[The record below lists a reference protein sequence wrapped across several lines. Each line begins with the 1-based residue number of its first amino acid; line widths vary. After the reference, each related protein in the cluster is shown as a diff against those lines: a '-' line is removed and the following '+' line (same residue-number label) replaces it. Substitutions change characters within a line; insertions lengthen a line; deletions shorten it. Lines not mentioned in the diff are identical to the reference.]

1 MNLFSYIKQRLPI
14 LDVVS
19 EYATL
24 KKAGLYWKGCCP
36 FHHERTPSF
45 SVSPHKEIFYCFGCH
60 VGGDVISFVAKAEH
74 CSPIE
79 AAQHLVERY
88 RIQVPQEI
96 SWEKSSQSHE
106 SKDLYFK
113 TCLTFAQW
121 SESQLAKNTAA
132 LRYVVERKITE
143 QSIKDFAIGYCPNA
157 IKNLLAYAQKQGIM
171 ATNLIDAH
179 ILQEGKQGLYS
190 PFEERIVFPIR
201 DHLGRYVGFGGRV
214 FQPGDERPKYYN
226 SHDHTFFNK
235 GTMLFGLDR
244 AKKALAESE
253 SAFLVEGYT
262 DLIIMNQYG
271 FTNTVATLGTA
282 CTQEHLK
289 QLARYAQKLYILY
302 DGDAAGQNAILRL
315 AELCW
320 SAALDPY
327 VITLNA
333 QDDPATFL
341 LAGGNLSDKAEQACD
356 IFSFILGHM
365 GSDFAHK
372 SLQERLSI
380 TKKIIAIILTLP
392 DALKRDLLLAQ
403 ASSVFGLPIETL
415 KQESRVS
422 KEKTGALKREQ
433 AAQKREQSEETV
445 SPLDEISQLEKKLF
459 SAILNDKAVLAQEDR
474 ELLRLWLPN
483 SLNALLE
490 SVMQAKAE
498 NGLDVHTLFET
509 VTDEEK
515 EVLSGIM
522 MESLQEQPASFED
535 LLLQFYRKQWK
546 IAVHDAKLKIYDA
559 QHTGDSERI
568 KKVLT
573 QVNELKTKMLRR
585 GIHD

>member
-60 VGGDVISFVAKAEH
+60 LGGDVISFIAKAEH
-74 CSPIE
+74 CTPIE
-79 AAQHLVERY
+79 AAQHLIERY

-96 SWEKSSQSHE
+96 TWEKSSQTQE

-113 TCLTFAQW
+113 TCLTFAHW
-121 SESQLAKNTAA
+121 CEMQLAKSTAA
-132 LRYVVERKITE
+132 LRYITERKITE
-143 QSIKDFAIGYCPNA
+143 QSIKDFSIGYCPGQ
-157 IKNLLAYAQKQGIM
+157 IKSLLAYAQKQGIM

-179 ILQEGKQGLYS
+179 ILQEGKQALYS
-190 PFEERIVFPIR
+190 PFEERIIFPIR
-201 DHLGRYVGFGGRV
+201 DHIGRFVGFGGRV
-214 FQPGDERPKYYN
+214 FQPGDERAKYYN

-244 AKKALAESE
+244 AKKVIAESE
-253 SAFLVEGYT
+253 TAFIVEGYT

-282 CTQEHLK
+282 CTQDHLK

-302 DGDAAGQNAILRL
+302 DGDAAGQNAIIRL

-320 SAALDPY
+320 TAALDPY
-327 VITLNA
+327 VISLSSK
-333 QDDPATFL
+333 DDPATFL
-341 LAGGNLSDKAEQACD
+341 LAGGDLASKVNEARD
-356 IFSFILGHM
+356 IFSFILARM

-372 SLQERLSI
+372 SLQERLTI
-380 TKKIIAIILTLP
+380 TKKIISIILALP
-392 DALKRDLLLAQ
+392 DPLKRDLLLAQ
-403 ASSVFGLPIETL
+403 ASTAFALPVETL
-415 KQESRVS
+415 KQEFKAIR
-422 KEKTGALKREQ
+422 EKTVEAG
-433 AAQKREQSEETV
+433 QKREQPRETEV
-445 SPLDEISQLEKKLF
+445 PEDEISQLEKKLF
-459 SAILNDKAVLAQEDR
+459 SAILNHKGDIAEEDR
-474 ELLRLWLPN
+474 ELLRLWLPEK
-483 SLNALLE
+483 LTYLFE
-490 SVMQAKAE
+490 SVIQARTAQ
-498 NGLDVHTLFET
+498 GLNVSRLFEL
-509 VTDEEK
+509 VTDDQK
-515 EVLSGIM
+515 EFLSGIM
-522 MESLQEQPASFED
+522 MESLHEQPASFED
-535 LLLQFYRKQWK
+535 LLLQFYKKQWK
-546 IAVHDAKLKIYDA
+546 IAVHSVKLKIYEA
-559 QHTGDSERI
+559 QQTGDSERI

-573 QVNELKTKMLRR
+573 QINELKKKMLRR

>member
-1 MNLFSYIKQRLPI
+1 
-14 LDVVS
+14 
-19 EYATL
+19 
-24 KKAGLYWKGCCP
+24 
-36 FHHERTPSF
+36 
-45 SVSPHKEIFYCFGCH
+45 
-60 VGGDVISFVAKAEH
+60 
-74 CSPIE
+74 
-79 AAQHLVERY
+79 
-88 RIQVPQEI
+88 
-96 SWEKSSQSHE
+96 
-106 SKDLYFK
+106 
-113 TCLTFAQW
+113 
-121 SESQLAKNTAA
+121 
-132 LRYVVERKITE
+132 
-143 QSIKDFAIGYCPNA
+143 
-157 IKNLLAYAQKQGIM
+157 
-171 ATNLIDAH
+171 
-179 ILQEGKQGLYS
+179 
-190 PFEERIVFPIR
+190 
-201 DHLGRYVGFGGRV
+201 
-214 FQPGDERPKYYN
+214 
-226 SHDHTFFNK
+226 
-235 GTMLFGLDR
+235 
-244 AKKALAESE
+244 
-253 SAFLVEGYT
+253 
-262 DLIIMNQYG
+262 MNQYG

-341 LAGGNLSDKAEQACD
+341 LAGGDLNSKAEDACD
-356 IFSFILGHM
+356 IFSFILGNM

-433 AAQKREQSEETV
+433 AAQKKEQSEETV

-459 SAILNDKAVLAQEDR
+459 SAILNDKAALAQEDR
-474 ELLRLWLPN
+474 ELLRLWLPKR
-483 SLNALLE
+483 LNALLE

-498 NGLDVHTLFET
+498 HGLDINRLFET

-559 QHTGDSERI
+559 QHTGDSAANQKSAHAGKRAENQDAQ
-568 KKVLT
+568 KG
-573 QVNELKTKMLRR
+573 NS
-585 GIHD
+585 

>member
-60 VGGDVISFVAKAEH
+60 LGGDVISFIAKAEH
-74 CSPIE
+74 CTPIE
-79 AAQHLVERY
+79 AAQHLIERY

-96 SWEKSSQSHE
+96 TWEKSSQTQE

-113 TCLTFAQW
+113 TCSTFAQW
-121 SESQLAKNTAA
+121 CETQLAKSTAA
-132 LRYVVERKITE
+132 LRYITERKITE
-143 QSIKDFAIGYCPNA
+143 QSIKDFSIGYCPGQ
-157 IKNLLAYAQKQGIM
+157 IKSLLAYAQKQGIM

-179 ILQEGKQGLYS
+179 ILQEGKQALYS
-190 PFEERIVFPIR
+190 PFEERIIFPIR
-201 DHLGRYVGFGGRV
+201 DHIGRFVGFGGRV
-214 FQPGDERPKYYN
+214 FQPGDERAKYYN

-244 AKKALAESE
+244 AKKAIAESE
-253 SAFLVEGYT
+253 TAFLVEGYT

-282 CTQEHLK
+282 CTQDHLK

-302 DGDAAGQNAILRL
+302 DGDAAGQNAIIRL

-320 SAALDPY
+320 TAALDPY
-327 VITLNA
+327 VISLSSK
-333 QDDPATFL
+333 DDPATFL
-341 LAGGNLSDKAEQACD
+341 LAGGDLTSKVNEARD
-356 IFSFILGHM
+356 IFSFILVHM

-372 SLQERLSI
+372 SLQERLTI
-380 TKKIIAIILTLP
+380 TKKIISIILALP
-392 DALKRDLLLAQ
+392 DPLKRDLLLAQ
-403 ASSVFGLPIETL
+403 ASTAFALPVETL
-415 KQESRVS
+415 KQEFKAIRKKAV
-422 KEKTGALKREQ
+422 EAG
-433 AAQKREQSEETV
+433 QKREQPRETEV
-445 SPLDEISQLEKKLF
+445 PEDEISQLEKKLF
-459 SAILNDKAVLAQEDR
+459 SAILNHKGDIAEEDR
-474 ELLRLWLPN
+474 ELLRLWLPEK
-483 SLNALLE
+483 LTYLFE
-490 SVMQAKAE
+490 SVIQARTAQ
-498 NGLDVHTLFET
+498 GLNVSRLFEL
-509 VTDEEK
+509 VTDDQK
-515 EVLSGIM
+515 EFLSGIM
-522 MESLQEQPASFED
+522 MESLHEQPASFED
-535 LLLQFYRKQWK
+535 LLLQFYKKQWK
-546 IAVHDAKLKIYDA
+546 IAVHSVKLKVYDA
-559 QHTGDSERI
+559 QQSGDSERI

-573 QVNELKTKMLRR
+573 QINELKTKMLRR

>member
-60 VGGDVISFVAKAEH
+60 LGGDVISFIAKAEH
-74 CSPIE
+74 CTPIE
-79 AAQHLVERY
+79 AAQHLIERY

-96 SWEKSSQSHE
+96 TWEKSSQTQE

-113 TCLTFAQW
+113 TCSTFAQW
-121 SESQLAKNTAA
+121 CETQLAKSTAA
-132 LRYVVERKITE
+132 LRYITERKITE
-143 QSIKDFAIGYCPNA
+143 QSIKDFSIGYCPGQ
-157 IKNLLAYAQKQGIM
+157 IKSLLAYAQKQGIM

-179 ILQEGKQGLYS
+179 ILQEGKQALYS
-190 PFEERIVFPIR
+190 PFEERIIFPIR
-201 DHLGRYVGFGGRV
+201 DHIGRFVGFGGRV
-214 FQPGDERPKYYN
+214 FQPGDERAKYYN

-244 AKKALAESE
+244 AKKAIAESE
-253 SAFLVEGYT
+253 TAFLVEGYT

-282 CTQEHLK
+282 CTQDHLK

-302 DGDAAGQNAILRL
+302 DGDAAGQNAIIRL

-320 SAALDPY
+320 TAALDPY
-327 VITLNA
+327 VISLSSK
-333 QDDPATFL
+333 DDPATFL
-341 LAGGNLSDKAEQACD
+341 LAGGDLTSKVNEARD
-356 IFSFILGHM
+356 IFSFILVHM

-372 SLQERLSI
+372 SLQERLTI
-380 TKKIIAIILTLP
+380 TKKIISIILALP
-392 DALKRDLLLAQ
+392 DPLKRDLLLAQ
-403 ASSVFGLPIETL
+403 ASTAFALPVETL
-415 KQESRVS
+415 KQEFKAIRKKAV
-422 KEKTGALKREQ
+422 EAG
-433 AAQKREQSEETV
+433 QKREQPRETEV
-445 SPLDEISQLEKKLF
+445 PEDEISQLEKKLF
-459 SAILNDKAVLAQEDR
+459 SAILNHKGDIAEEDR
-474 ELLRLWLPN
+474 ELLRLWLPEK
-483 SLNALLE
+483 LTYLFE
-490 SVMQAKAE
+490 SVIQAKTAE
-498 NGLDVHTLFET
+498 GLNLSRLFEL
-509 VTDEEK
+509 VTDEQK
-515 EVLSGIM
+515 EFLSGIM
-522 MESLQEQPASFED
+522 MESLLEQPASFED
-535 LLLQFYRKQWK
+535 LLLQFYKKQWK
-546 IAVHDAKLKIYDA
+546 IAVHSVKLKVYDA
-559 QHTGDSERI
+559 QQTGDSERI

-573 QVNELKTKMLRR
+573 QINELKTKMLRR

>member
-60 VGGDVISFVAKAEH
+60 LGGDVISFIAKAEH
-74 CSPIE
+74 CTPIE
-79 AAQHLVERY
+79 AAQHLIERY

-96 SWEKSSQSHE
+96 TWEKSSQTQE

-113 TCLTFAQW
+113 TCSTFAQW
-121 SESQLAKNTAA
+121 CETQLAKSTAA
-132 LRYVVERKITE
+132 LRYITERKITE
-143 QSIKDFAIGYCPNA
+143 QSIKDFSIGYCPGQ
-157 IKNLLAYAQKQGIM
+157 IKSLLAYAQKQGIM

-179 ILQEGKQGLYS
+179 ILQEGKQALYS
-190 PFEERIVFPIR
+190 PFEERIIFPIR
-201 DHLGRYVGFGGRV
+201 DHIGRFVGFGGRV
-214 FQPGDERPKYYN
+214 FQPGDERAKYYN

-244 AKKALAESE
+244 AKKAIAESE
-253 SAFLVEGYT
+253 TAFLVEGYT

-282 CTQEHLK
+282 CTQDHLK

-302 DGDAAGQNAILRL
+302 DGDAAGQNAIIRL

-320 SAALDPY
+320 TAALDPY
-327 VITLNA
+327 VISLSSK
-333 QDDPATFL
+333 DDPATFL
-341 LAGGNLSDKAEQACD
+341 LAGGDLTSKVNEARD
-356 IFSFILGHM
+356 IFSFILVHM

-372 SLQERLSI
+372 SLQERLTI
-380 TKKIIAIILTLP
+380 TKKIISIILALP
-392 DALKRDLLLAQ
+392 DPLKRDLLLAQ
-403 ASSVFGLPIETL
+403 ASTAFALPVETL
-415 KQESRVS
+415 KQEFKAIRKKAV
-422 KEKTGALKREQ
+422 EAG
-433 AAQKREQSEETV
+433 QKREQPRETEV
-445 SPLDEISQLEKKLF
+445 PEDEISQLEKKLF
-459 SAILNDKAVLAQEDR
+459 SAILNHKGDIAEEDR
-474 ELLRLWLPN
+474 ELLRLWLPEK
-483 SLNALLE
+483 LTYLFE
-490 SVMQAKAE
+490 SVIQAKTAE
-498 NGLDVHTLFET
+498 GLNLSRLFEL
-509 VTDEEK
+509 VTDEQK
-515 EVLSGIM
+515 EFLSGIM
-522 MESLQEQPASFED
+522 MESLHEQPASFED
-535 LLLQFYRKQWK
+535 LLLQFYKKQWK
-546 IAVHDAKLKIYDA
+546 IAVHNVKLKVYDA
-559 QHTGDSERI
+559 QQTGDSERI

-573 QVNELKTKMLRR
+573 QINELKTKMLRR